1 MAYTDLNAIQTALLT
16 CSWNCLEK
24 AWNDVESDCQ
34 DLSRLFQS
42 PERNVEAVTQGLQ
55 RWKGHARLLSWNL
68 TVHSLMLH
76 TDIHSRRFLSA
87 VVTCWKT
94 VQLLLVQLEKVL
106 VNKKEKNAEDA
117 LWLQIQGLVGKLG
130 VLLLKNFKKEQCGVD
145 DFTPGKKG
153 PDNDP
158 RPGDSS
164 KKGGKMTKIRHYY
177 KATKPL
183 KRPVK
188 ELQAKRRNLHKL
200 TIKIPKSSSDT
211 FNFFDQN
218 CTDKMQLSSSDKEN
232 KSVIL

>member
-55 RWKGHARLLSWNL
+55 RWKEHARLLSWNL

-94 VQLLLVQLEKVL
+94 VQLLVVQLEKVL
-106 VNKKEKNAEDA
+106 VNKKEKSAEDA
-117 LWLQIQGLVGKLG
+117 LWLQIQGLVEKLG
-130 VLLLKNFKKEQCGVD
+130 VLLLKNIKKEQCGVD
-145 DFTPGKKG
+145 DFTSGKKG

-158 RPGDSS
+158 RPGIGDSS
-164 KKGGKMTKIRHYY
+164 KIGGKMTKIRHCY
-177 KATKPL
+177 KATNPL

-188 ELQAKRRNLHKL
+188 ELQAK
-200 TIKIPKSSSDT
+200 
-211 FNFFDQN
+211 
-218 CTDKMQLSSSDKEN
+218 
-232 KSVIL
+232 